1 MRTITW
7 IGLLPLLASLAGCGC
22 GDRWGSRELRLMEM
36 RGTGSGPWGPI
47 EVDMSQLPPDA
58 TLKRVEKQGSC
69 GSPIVELQIF
79 ANRPIKIVIVP
90 TTQPK

>member
-1 MRTITW
+1 
-7 IGLLPLLASLAGCGC
+7 
-22 GDRWGSRELRLMEM
+22 
-36 RGTGSGPWGPI
+36 
-47 EVDMSQLPPDA
+47 MSQLPPDA
-58 TLKRVEKQGSC
+58 KLKRVEKQGSC